1 MIDTIYHYRSAIDFM
16 KEFHSLGYSISFLS
30 AGFDLHYLSGGLR
43 KENVGPHHMSLVQIE
58 DEGLIVHSWGD
69 ELLYKEKFLWLIS
82 SVTAVKKWVFR
93 MEKSILKKIVVFL
106 LIIALAVILYDKYKY
121 EKVYTDIVDGDRVY
135 YEELEVT
142 INGIELEGFY
152 ELGSLDESSPIG
164 IFTYHKNQTYIVNDE
179 LEIITTYKF
188 TDIGVTSNIEDI
200 IINSA
205 IRKLIYQ
212 YYSNDFNEL
221 NIYFESNYI
230 SMWENKKAYEQ
241 LTNITIHPSINK
253 YIQIENYIYNDCLT
267 DEELSL
273 LVEAMANKDLDIHI
287 NEDLYNLIYNN
298 IYELLSY
305 EKVIEGGT
313 LQSATGSLNII
324 ENNDGEKI
332 IPLIYTAYVVS
343 DSNKQVDVRNELTD
357 KFEQKCNEKLGDVHQ
372 IYCSFRYL
380 EAFE

>member
-1 MIDTIYHYRSAIDFM
+1 
-16 KEFHSLGYSISFLS
+16 
-30 AGFDLHYLSGGLR
+30 
-43 KENVGPHHMSLVQIE
+43 
-58 DEGLIVHSWGD
+58 
-69 ELLYKEKFLWLIS
+69 
-82 SVTAVKKWVFR
+82 